1 VDFAKY
7 AAMLV
12 FQARDG
18 AQAKRRRSKEKG
30 SLAKQIL
37 LIPLTGGLSLLKYVF
52 SRLRRD

>member
-18 AQAKRRRSKEKG
+18 AQEKRRHAREKV
-30 SLAKQIL
+30 SLAKQIF
-37 LIPLTGGLSLLKYVF
+37 LIPLTGGLSLLRYVF